1 MLKLYFTNFKLSLF
15 FVVFIANSLV
25 SVNAQ
30 NALMKELTIEEGT
43 YYYKGAKFSGLA
55 FLKNKK
61 GQFVAEVPFKKGK
74 MHGNRI
80 CYNSRGRML
89 SKDKFKSG
97 KGRFKTYYSN
107 GHIKNEGILNNE
119 IKEGLWK
126 FYDARGGVKAKE
138 FWSTNSLGL
147 LMWEKYFNKLG
158 SLESEVIYEDGKIKI
173 ENYYDESG
181 LLFKSN
187 KY

>member
-1 MLKLYFTNFKLSLF
+1 MPRF
-15 FVVFIANSLV
+15 LV

-30 NALMKELTIEEGT
+30 SALIKELTIEDGI
-43 YYYKGAKFSGLA
+43 YYYKGDKFNGLG

-61 GQFVAEVPFKKGK
+61 GQFIAEVSFKKGK

-80 CYNSRGRML
+80 CYNSRGRIL

-107 GHIKNEGILNNE
+107 AHIKSEGIVDNE
-119 IKEGLWK
+119 IKVGLWK
-126 FYDARGGVKAKE
+126 FYNARGGVKAKE
-138 FWSTNSLGL
+138 FWSTNSLGF

-158 SLESEVIYEDGKIKI
+158 GLESEVIYEDGEVKI

-181 LLFKSN
+181 NLFKSN